1 MIKTV
6 GIVLSIFPYSE
17 SSLILKVLS
26 WDRAQISIIAKGW
39 RKKPEPILRFV
50 ECEFTLYEP
59 QKEEGLYLLKE
70 LSQSRDFSVYAATS
84 TWAAAEAGAELCA
97 KIIIP
102 VSDSKEYYTLL
113 TQYLQYIAPLQENA
127 ILIFWRFVLRLFVMM
142 GIGIRLQRCDAC
154 CLGKEPFAY
163 DAAGEIICQ
172 DCLQSQ
178 VMSDRY
184 TPLSP
189 MSRKVLRLLP
199 EIANHIED
207 IHLTHSDVTE
217 INQLF
222 LYYYTAHQ
230 KQTLKLKSLSVLSQF
245 YQ

>member
-1 MIKTV
+1 MIKCM

-39 RKKPEPILRFV
+39 RKKQQPILRFM
-50 ECEFTLYEP
+50 EYEFTLYEP
-59 QKEEGLYLLKE
+59 KEEGLYLLKE
-70 LSQSRDFSVYAATS
+70 LCPGKDYSSYASTS

-102 VSDSKEYYTLL
+102 VNDSKQYYTLL
-113 TQYLQYIAPLQENA
+113 TQYLEYIAPLQENA
-127 ILIFWRFVLRLFVMM
+127 ILIFWRLMLRLFIMM
-142 GIGIRLQRCDAC
+142 GIGIRLQCCDSC
-154 CLGKEPFAY
+154 CKAKEPFAY
-163 DAAGEIICQ
+163 DASGEIICQ
-172 DCLQSQ
+172 DCLQKLSW
-178 VMSDRY
+178 SDRY

-189 MSRKVLRLLP
+189 TSKKVLRLLP
-199 EIANHIED
+199 EIANHLQD
-207 IHLTHSDVTE
+207 SRLTHCDVSE

-222 LYYYTAHQ
+222 LSYYSAHQ

-245 YQ
+245 YR